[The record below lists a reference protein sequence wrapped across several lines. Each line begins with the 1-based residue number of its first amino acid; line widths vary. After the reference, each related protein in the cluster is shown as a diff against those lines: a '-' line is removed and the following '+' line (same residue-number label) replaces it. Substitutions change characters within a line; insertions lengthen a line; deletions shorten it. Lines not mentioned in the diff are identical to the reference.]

1 MLSPKDLL
9 THIPLLL
16 FPILILI
23 IIGIVVF
30 VLMRLLHLPSEW
42 KGGELPTV
50 TSVVRRQILTATKW
64 PSFGVCTQRLAS
76 NIPAARAYAVSSLR
90 QQLGLLDDQSG
101 TRQTAASF

>member
-50 TSVVRRQILTATKW
+50 TSVVRRQILTANEMAFFRSLHT
-64 PSFGVCTQRLAS
+64 
-76 NIPAARAYAVSSLR
+76 AVGEQYSRCSRMRCFESSPT
-90 QQLGLLDDQSG
+90 
-101 TRQTAASF
+101 TRPPR